1 MATVKRKSNLY
12 LSKSLFIR
20 GLQCH
25 KSLYLHKYHPDLK
38 DEISE
43 AQESLF
49 QSGIN
54 VGLYA
59 QRLFPGGVEIPF
71 DHISLSE
78 QFDRTMTEIEK
89 GTGILYEPAFSYDN
103 VFAKVD
109 ILQKGVEG
117 WEIYEVKNA
126 TKIKDVYLNDAA
138 VQHYILKGTGLPISK
153 AFLVHINNQYVR
165 QGEIEV
171 DKLFTIQDLTDTVVE
186 KQGYV
191 EDEIKKMRE
200 MLRSEQPD
208 IGIGG
213 HCSDPYDCD
222 FHGHCWQHIPED
234 SIFNLKGNGP
244 DKFELYRKGIIHLK
258 DVPKDILPKNQR
270 IQLKGA
276 LEKKNI
282 VDKEAIKKFL
292 DSLWYPVC
300 FLDFETTFMVP
311 IPMFDGTKSYQQVP
325 FQYSLYYLEN
335 EKAELKHYE
344 YLAPANVD
352 PRKELIE
359 KLLDEIP
366 EDACVLVYNKSFE
379 TKILN
384 YLKEWFPEYTDQ
396 IENIIGNLMDLMVPF
411 QRKNIY
417 YWEMEG
423 SYSIKYVLPALVP
436 ELSYE
441 GMEVSDGAM
450 ASNAWLN
457 TWELDDPEEIEKIR
471 NALLEY
477 CKLDT
482 LGMVEI
488 LKKLREM

>member
-1 MATVKRKSNLY
+1 MATLRRKSNLY
-12 LSKSLFIR
+12 LSKSQFIR

-25 KSLYLHKYHPDLK
+25 KSLFLHKYHPDLK

-43 AQESLF
+43 ELEAKF
-49 QSGIN
+49 QSGKD
-54 VGLYA
+54 VGIYA
-59 QRLFPGGVEIPF
+59 QKLFPNGVEIPF
-71 DHISLSE
+71 DDVTLSD
-78 QFDRTMTEIEK
+78 QLQRTMKKIENRAE
-89 GTGILYEPAFSYDN
+89 TLYEAAFSYDN

-109 ILQKGVEG
+109 ILHKGKEG
-117 WEIYEVKNA
+117 WEIYEVKNS
-126 TKIKDVYLNDAA
+126 TKIKDVYLNDVA
-138 VQHYILKGTGLPISK
+138 VQHYILKGAGLLISK

-200 MLRSEQPD
+200 TLRSEQPD

-222 FHGHCWQHIPED
+222 FWGHCWRHIPED
-234 SIFNLKGNGP
+234 SIFNLMGNGP
-244 DKFELYRKGIIHLK
+244 NKFDLYRQGIVHLK
-258 DVPKDILPKNQR
+258 DVPKDILPRNQR
-270 IQLKGA
+270 IQLEGA

-282 VDKEAIKKFL
+282 TNKDAIKEFL
-292 DSLWYPVC
+292 DTLWYPLC
-300 FLDFETTFMVP
+300 FFDFETTYMVP
-311 IPMFDGTKSYQQVP
+311 IPMFDGTRPYQQVP
-325 FQYSLYYLEN
+325 FQYSLHHLEN
-335 EKAELKHYE
+335 ESAELKHYE
-344 YLAPANVD
+344 YLAPANTD

-366 EDACVLVYNKSFE
+366 ENACVLAYKKSFE
-379 TKILN
+379 TTILN
-384 YLKEWFPEYTDQ
+384 YLKGWFPEYSDQ
-396 IENIIGNLMDLMVPF
+396 IENIINNLRDSAIPF
-411 QRKNIY
+411 QRKDIY
-417 YWEMEG
+417 RWEMEG
-423 SYSIKYVLPALVP
+423 SHSLKDVLPVIVP

-441 GMEVSDGAM
+441 EMEISDGAM
-450 ASNAWLN
+450 ASNAWLS
-457 TWELDDPEEIEKIR
+457 TWELDDPEEIQKTR

-488 LKKLREM
+488 LKKLREA